1 MVIHYSMDME
11 VRETPLIIQVQRI
24 ADEIVKARERI
35 DDYKL
40 KVSLDISTKDDL
52 QMLEEAIKHL
62 KTAVSMLL

>member
-24 ADEIVKARERI
+24 ADEIVKAQERI